1 VLGADIVLVDD
12 SVELLI
18 LSILSPESKRAMHSE
33 ADTSHALWPPCG
45 PAQREV
51 PKDSS
56 EIGASTAR
64 RCDGRACASPRA
76 ARKASGCCAA
86 VASPRSSAIC
96 ALISA
101 SRAAQS
107 ALSAA
112 AVGSCSRKRLNR
124 AAASFSL
131 TLSDMILVIVA

>member
-1 VLGADIVLVDD
+1 MRSRVDELAEGSERACSATTGVLGADIVLVDD

-64 RCDGRACASPRA
+64 RCDGRACAGPRA

-86 VASPRSSAIC
+86 
-96 ALISA
+96 ALQPII
-101 SRAAQS
+101 
-107 ALSAA
+107 
-112 AVGSCSRKRLNR
+112 
-124 AAASFSL
+124 
-131 TLSDMILVIVA
+131 DY